1 MRSYS
6 KVRIK
11 IIVIFSIFIYKEGSE
26 MSIEKRIKQFEESLL
41 YNTQF
46 KNEGY
51 LKGSIYDRMKYYRAS
66 SISVAVINNYE
77 IEWAKGYGLKEK
89 WTDKFVDENTL
100 FQAAS
105 MSKSVFAV
113 AVMILVER
121 GILDLDEDI
130 NTYLT
135 SWNVPDNGSW
145 QPKITFRQI
154 LSHTAGV
161 TVHGFDGYN
170 INGEIPSIVQ
180 ILNGEYPANSDP
192 IKVNIIPGLQYRYSG
207 GGYTIAQQA
216 VMDILKKPF
225 PEIMKELVLEPL
237 GMKNST
243 YEQPLPNNLISKVAK
258 GYFYDGDMVDGGYH
272 AYPEMAAAGLWT
284 TPSDLARFGLEL
296 QLILK
301 GEENRILSYKSMEE
315 MLRQHG
321 DVSMGLGFHLCG
333 KDHCLRFAHSG
344 CNQGFESDMV
354 FYKENGKGI
363 IVMTNAQDSDLLI
376 EEIERAAAYVYDW
389 KGFIPE
395 EKPIME
401 LSESEIEAYLG
412 KYMSDANIAMDI
424 ENKGSTLVIVPKG
437 QSPIE
442 LYRKSQNE
450 FLAKKVNT
458 EIEFVVDENG
468 NINGLNICQN
478 ESKLFFERKS

>member
-1 MRSYS
+1 
-6 KVRIK
+6 
-11 IIVIFSIFIYKEGSE
+11 
-26 MSIEKRIKQFEESLL
+26 MSVEKRIKQFEENLL
-41 YNTQF
+41 YNTEL
-46 KNEGY
+46 KNERY

-66 SISVAVINNYE
+66 SVSVAVINNYE
-77 IEWAKGYGLKEK
+77 IEWAKAYGSKEK
-89 WTDKFVDENTL
+89 GMDKNTL

-135 SWNVPDNGSW
+135 SWKVPSNGSW
-145 QPKITFRQI
+145 QPKITLRQI

-161 TVHGFDGYN
+161 TVHGFSGYN
-170 INGEIPSIVQ
+170 INGKIPSIVQ
-180 ILNGEYPANSDP
+180 ILNGEYPANSEP
-192 IKVNIIPGLQYRYSG
+192 IKVNIIPGLQNRYSG
-207 GGYTIAQQA
+207 GGYIIAQQA
-216 VMDILKKPF
+216 VMDVLKKPF
-225 PEIMKELVLEPL
+225 PEIMKELVFEPL

-243 YEQPLPNNLISKVAK
+243 YEQPLPNNLISKAVK
-258 GYFYDGDMVDGGYH
+258 GYFEDGDMVDGGYH

-301 GEENRILSYKSMEE
+301 GEENRILSDKSMEE
-315 MLRQHG
+315 MLSQHG
-321 DVSMGLGFHLCG
+321 DDSEGLGFGLRG

-344 CNQGFESDMV
+344 SNQGFESDMM

-363 IVMTNAQDSDLLI
+363 VVMTNSQDSDLLI
-376 EEIERAAAYVYDW
+376 EEIERAAAYVYYW
-389 KGFIPE
+389 KGIIPE
-395 EKPIME
+395 ENPIMK
-401 LSESEIEAYLG
+401 LNESEIEGYLG
-412 KYMSDANIAMDI
+412 KYMSDANIAMHI
-424 ENKGSTLVIVPKG
+424 ENKNNSLVIVPKD

-442 LYRKSQNE
+442 LYKKSQNE
-450 FLAKKVNT
+450 FFAKEVNT
-458 EIEFVVDENG
+458 EIEFLVDENC

-478 ESKLFFERKS
+478 GNKLLLKRVKHSLRQ